1 MKTYCIAT
9 VSKMISLQIPLIIVM
24 QKNSLLFVY
33 GSICSSAFI
42 SCDFKRETILDYSYF
57 YCIALMKFTIEEKQL
72 K

>member
-24 QKNSLLFVY
+24 QKTHHYLFMAVF
-33 GSICSSAFI
+33 AVLP
-42 SCDFKRETILDYSYF
+42 SCDFKRETISDYSYF
-57 YCIALMKFTIEEKQL
+57 YCIALMRLTIDEKQL